1 MWALAPAVLLAAGAS
16 AARTELP
23 IVDDAA
29 KPGVRLE
36 ALPPPPPPP
45 PALARSGREAPFLL
59 NVGGIEGIAD
69 SLPPTVA
76 QGQVV
81 LLTSYYGQ
89 VKSPE
94 SREIQGHASLT

>member
-29 KPGVRLE
+29 TPGVRLE

-45 PALARSGREAPFLL
+45 QLAAAGESGREAPFLL

-76 QGQVV
+76 QGQVA

-89 VKSPE
+89 VKNPE
-94 SREIQGHASLT
+94 SS